1 MRFNI
6 YQIDMDLDS
15 KDQKFNS
22 FDNQKIN
29 PAIYKKV
36 FSGCINELNTLED
49 VYIKFNIDIPRSHY
63 GHSLS
68 VSDIV
73 EVIDSDCVKSGFYY
87 CDSVGFKK
95 LSDFDASLCPKDYDT
110 YRVVAVEP
118 NKPPYETEIKRD
130 LSSLQTMVGG
140 GFIENMYN
148 QDGTIF
154 VVNDEGKI
162 NGMQANRRVE
172 NDIIA
177 GPFFVIRDDGED
189 YSSLNDDDIDKYMK
203 IFEIPNNDI
212 TQDEID
218 SLVKCDILTF
228 DNADDFWNFLEGMS
242 Q

>member
-1 MRFNI
+1 
-6 YQIDMDLDS
+6 MDLDS
-15 KDQKFNS
+15 KNQKFNA
-22 FDNQKIN
+22 FNNQKIN

-36 FSGCINELNTLED
+36 FSGCINELDTLEE
-49 VYIKFNIDIPRSHY
+49 VYTKFNIDIPRSHY

-73 EVIDSDCVKSGFYY
+73 EVIDSDCVSSGFYY

-95 LSDFDASLCPKDYDT
+95 LSDFDNSLCPKDYDT

-118 NKPPYETEIKRD
+118 NKLPYETEIKND

-154 VVNDEGKI
+154 VVNEEGKI
-162 NGMQANRRVE
+162 NGMQANRRLE

-177 GPFFVIRDDGED
+177 GPFFIIRDDGED
-189 YSSLNDDDIDKYMK
+189 YSSLNDNDIDKYMK
-203 IFEIPNNDI
+203 MFENPDADI
-212 TQDEID
+212 TQEEID
-218 SLVKCDILTF
+218 RLVRCDIFSF
-228 DNADDFWNFLEGMS
+228 DDADDFWNFLEGMS